1 MIMKSINRNI
11 SGEMYRKN
19 GYKTIAMHTMPSLV
33 FIILMAYSQMMLA
46 DGMYSEPALEEARGS
61 YGQYVPNSIK
71 VNLSTT
77 RFFYEATFNY
87 HSKDENNNDII
98 LSAFMT
104 WPQLTTPNHAV
115 LYCPYTHTANHECAS
130 ESGFGSEDFFTI
142 GDNWYIA
149 PDGEGFGHSV
159 NRTQIYLNHE
169 VWALQEVDCLKAA
182 WEARKEI
189 ANIIPFNLEEDW
201 SLVLAGTS
209 QGGGTALAT
218 MRYLENVPSDKVPGM
233 NLYKLYRLDFA
244 NVCCGPYDPYLTMMT
259 YFAEGSVSYP
269 CVIPMVIQSMINSYS
284 NSIMKG
290 VKEEDFY
297 CDYYNHGIDENG
309 NYLKEEFNGVII
321 PVSPRRMINGALWVD
336 DDGKKI
342 APDELGKYNETELD
356 DVNAL
361 FVKYLGKDNNGKVP
375 INKILNEGVLNLAKD
390 PANAS
395 DAAKKLMECLQKN
408 SVFDGEWSVHKGPW
422 KPVRKIKF
430 NYNPDD
436 NVVPYKNSERL
447 RDLYG
452 KYEIKGNDISRSP
465 VYTSCLVLNK
475 LPIKKL
481 HTNPHVAACA
491 SWMATEWTSW
501 DDEEESQKSLQLLYF
516 PQRVT
521 SVNNFQID
529 VKVTN
534 HKWIDYEKCYDII
547 TTVFYQNG
555 KEVGRFAPKDFEVEP
570 LIGFRKSMKNW
581 VQVAL
586 DGNLKKADT
595 GYVTTLFFDNDG
607 DPYCDDEGQPVILN
621 IDYFNVDL
629 TGKADQKIEI
639 DLSETNDV
647 TIPLMLTNNT
657 TERYQGPLT
666 AVITQKGQIVQLTQ
680 TIAIDGLEEKQ
691 IDFSINASGFDLENE
706 SVTFYYGSNP
716 LFVSTDDFTPLKVL
730 LTFSESGKFGDN
742 LTWNFDRDA
751 GLLSIGGSGPMTIIP
766 ADGTQTVQK
775 TDIPWYP
782 FRKLI
787 MFIVIGKDVTSIADY
802 AFADCECV
810 SYISCDGSSAPA
822 IGSNTF
828 EGINFSGRLVTLP
841 STDYRNWLNMLPD
854 GWGASSTLPSDAN
867 LIWRYEKSGRLSFE
881 CNDKDK
887 ISTIPDYSSPT
898 QVPWV
903 AYKNGITH
911 IDVDHRITTIGK
923 NAFAGNSNL
932 VSISFPHQ
940 FTLSENALAGCG
952 NLSEISLN
960 NCTSIAANAF
970 NDCSALTSITITA
983 PVCSAGNNAFS
994 GSFPSNGCLHVTEE
1008 NKDYYQDWP
1017 GNVLPIG
1024 WHLDKTAK
1032 YMVSL
1037 QCGMHGTASLDKYE
1051 VTKGEEV
1058 TLSVTPDLGYLVK
1071 SIKVKIGDSN
1081 EEMKGR
1087 MFGNKLKIIDNT
1099 IIEIAFVEDDKVSL
1113 DSDDD
1118 SDVISG
1124 DIIGGGSGNNSGGGS
1139 GNSGGNTGDDSGNN
1153 SESGY
1158 NSPVEKKH
1166 ADYHLLRYFVNDFL
1180 SCFSLSADKDPN
1192 NKVGNLNSKL
1202 ANLLTLT
1209 DPCENIKISSLSPT
1223 RRLSLNDVS
1232 SSVAFVRSA
1241 QSSDVSLI
1249 ADFQE
1254 KLSVVVLEMTAIR
1267 DILVEFF
1274 GDENWV
1280 NLTTEEELRT
1290 LLEVLDTK
1298 EDEVLTKELLLP
1310 CKPQN
1315 ITLEEL
1321 DAFARRINQ
1330 TRSRAAG
1337 IPIGSNNFIHV
1348 SVLDSCCADI
1358 ARAEAASEAYGYEDT
1373 DEMWEQEFATIS
1385 KEVDEKSQTVC
1396 ATITLQFTQKLVMT
1410 RQAFRGTLTVYN
1422 GHEDTPMRDVRLN
1435 LVVSDKQGHVAT
1447 SHEFQIN
1454 GQSLKGFAGE
1464 VDLGSGWTLDAQAT
1478 GEATILFIP
1487 TKYAAPTEPVEYSFG
1502 GTLTYIDPFTDLEVT
1517 RDLYPVT
1524 LTVKPSP
1531 NLDLT
1536 YFMQRDILGDNALT
1550 TDVVEPMVPAEFALL
1565 IHNDGYGDATD
1576 VRMTTEQPKIVE
1588 NEKGLLID
1596 FELLSSQV
1604 NGKDKVMALGG
1615 SVPAD
1620 FGTIP
1625 AHSTAYAQWMLQASL
1640 LGHFTDY
1647 NVEATHVTSYG
1658 NEDLSLLNEVTIHEL
1673 IHSLSLT
1680 DVDGEP
1686 LVGWLVNDV
1695 TDAND
1700 EPDMLYFSNAETT
1713 SVNML
1718 SEEQMN
1724 MGAVDNDNVSVTL
1737 SVGVAQAGWYYG
1749 CLVDPM
1755 AGRARITAVTRQ
1767 SDGASIDPQNFWLT
1781 EYTLV
1786 DGKDPIQEYMLHF
1799 ADTLSTTSETYTIAF
1814 EMLPEEMLSVTAF
1827 TLPDKG
1833 DSSIYP
1839 DYVTTVG
1846 ITFSKAIDPATF
1858 TIDDLKLT
1866 CRGKTIDLSGVTLST
1881 EDNITFTMNLTGLT
1895 TEDGYYV
1902 LTVQTADITD
1912 ATGYNGQAGKSVD
1925 WTQFYGGLLVL
1936 RAESQPA
1943 EGGSVSYEETAQK
1956 AALRRANENGDAQNE
1971 SVLEVKVPYNSD
1983 GALTAQSAEGFGFGG
1998 WYMNDQLLSTES
2010 RYTSIFIDH
2019 TNLTAQFKQLYFD
2032 LTVDW
2037 NANRGTVT
2045 GAGTG
2050 KYSYGSNL
2058 SLVATPF
2065 EGYRFYQWEVNDEVP
2080 DDNPGSAYTHTVTGN
2095 ATLSPLFLAETSS
2108 GLLLGDVK
2116 EDGNIN
2122 VGDYTALVSLIVG
2135 TDGGRYLL
2143 ETADHN
2149 GNKKADVGDLATEVN
2164 MIMDIGSFAAN
2175 SLRHMGDNGVVQ
2187 SEFDPDN
2194 RLYGPEMTLKAGDEI
2209 SVPLFL
2215 ANKDEVSAFQTDIVL
2230 PDGLTLLDVAV
2241 AEERTTK
2248 LDHNLLVTSSKNGGT
2263 IRLLAGSSSNVS
2275 YRGAAG
2281 AVVMLRL
2288 RADEDMEDGEYIYQ
2302 LKHTVLSSADSQ
2314 IFHAPDCS
2322 MPMRIGNAT
2331 GILTVSPQAE
2341 SAKGIYDVAGRK
2353 IANEATIDV
2362 VNRLP
2367 AGVYVVSGR
2376 KIVVR

>member
-1 MIMKSINRNI
+1 MKMNLKRLIYILLMVAATNF
-11 SGEMYRKN
+11 
-19 GYKTIAMHTMPSLV
+19 SL
-33 FIILMAYSQMMLA
+33 AA
-46 DGMYSEPALEEARGS
+46 ED
-61 YGQYVPNSIK
+61 IK
-71 VNLSTT
+71 GKLS
-77 RFFYEATFNY
+77 
-87 HSKDENNNDII
+87 
-98 LSAFMT
+98 
-104 WPQLTTPNHAV
+104 LTTQIFLAERDGLFSSDNDSVISDLNGQRAVSRRLKPIDRQYSFVASPSTINGEQYISSFIRLKNNEDLAELERLGVIVQCKFNHGIITSLIPIHVVERVAQLSNVIRIEVASVMQTSTDTARQSTNVNGILTNSMTAV
-115 LYCPYTHTANHECAS
+115 AKGVTEKY
-130 ESGFGSEDFFTI
+130 
-142 GDNWYIA
+142 
-149 PDGEGFGHSV
+149 DGEGIVLGVIDSGIDYQHLAFKDKDGNSRIVGAYACFVDKNGKIIGEKETYDNNEINVLTTDNAYEDHGTHTSSIAGGSSV
-159 NRTQIYLNHE
+159 RITNKQVVVTDDHINATYGGMAPRADL
-169 VWALQEVDCLKAA
+169 
-182 WEARKEI
+182 
-189 ANIIPFNLEEDW
+189 F
-201 SLVLAGTS
+201 LAGVTNYDTYAANAMKIICDYADS
-209 QGGGTALAT
+209 HEPPQPVVINNSWGAEDLYYGNIMSDIISQYFGEGVENHICIFSSGNNAGKGNGQGGVYLQGFASPNNPLGSVLCGHYYDDTDDYYCYIGTLCST
-218 MRYLENVPSDKVPGM
+218 YINSIDSNELGM
-233 NLYKLYRLDFA
+233 N
-244 NVCCGPYDPYLTMMT
+244 
-259 YFAEGSVSYP
+259 
-269 CVIPMVIQSMINSYS
+269 I
-284 NSIMKG
+284 
-290 VKEEDFY
+290 
-297 CDYYNHGIDENG
+297 
-309 NYLKEEFNGVII
+309 
-321 PVSPRRMINGALWVD
+321 
-336 DDGKKI
+336 
-342 APDELGKYNETELD
+342 
-356 DVNAL
+356 
-361 FVKYLGKDNNGKVP
+361 
-375 INKILNEGVLNLAKD
+375 
-390 PANAS
+390 
-395 DAAKKLMECLQKN
+395 
-408 SVFDGEWSVHKGPW
+408 
-422 KPVRKIKF
+422 
-430 NYNPDD
+430 
-436 NVVPYKNSERL
+436 
-447 RDLYG
+447 
-452 KYEIKGNDISRSP
+452 
-465 VYTSCLVLNK
+465 LVLNSSTGK
-475 LPIKKL
+475 ILQTINSVQNLPEG
-481 HTNPHVAACA
+481 A
-491 SWMATEWTSW
+491 
-501 DDEEESQKSLQLLYF
+501 
-516 PQRVT
+516 
-521 SVNNFQID
+521 ID
-529 VKVTN
+529 
-534 HKWIDYEKCYDII
+534 ISDYYE
-547 TTVFYQNG
+547 
-555 KEVGRFAPKDFEVEP
+555 
-570 LIGFRKSMKNW
+570 
-581 VQVAL
+581 
-586 DGNLKKADT
+586 GNLS
-595 GYVTTLFFDNDG
+595 
-607 DPYCDDEGQPVILN
+607 VI
-621 IDYFNVDL
+621 
-629 TGKADQKIEI
+629 KI
-639 DLSETNDV
+639 
-647 TIPLMLTNNT
+647 
-657 TERYQGPLT
+657 
-666 AVITQKGQIVQLTQ
+666 
-680 TIAIDGLEEKQ
+680 
-691 IDFSINASGFDLENE
+691 
-706 SVTFYYGSNP
+706 
-716 LFVSTDDFTPLKVL
+716 
-730 LTFSESGKFGDN
+730 SESGKTGLFLVSDTLTTKKYHQSDSKTYLYSDYALAVQIYPIEGSSMVEAFGWRKSYFSNFPTTKGQVWIPGDDSRSVGYPATDPNVISVGSYASKKPNSWDVEEGEIAPFSSYQTKGETLPWISAPGVDVISAVNHYHLSSDYLTESEKNYGTTTYPFGKMSGTSMAAPVVTGIVALWLQAANEFGLPLTTSFVKEVMRETAIHDN
-742 LTWNFDRDA
+742 FTDKGANASHFGNGKIDALAGLEYIFNFCGYCGNDDKNIKWALNPTTGVLSISGEGEMKDFALADEMNHSPNMPWYKQRDRITKVEITDGVTNISNCAFYDCKNLSTISIPASVSSIGSMAFDDCTSLTSIKLPESLTSIGDLAFSGCSAITSIDFPSAISYIGERAFCKTGLTSVEWPSSLTSVPKYTFSNCTNLSSINFPET
-751 GLLSIGGSGPMTIIP
+751 LLSIG
-766 ADGTQTVQK
+766 
-775 TDIPWYP
+775 
-782 FRKLI
+782 
-787 MFIVIGKDVTSIADY
+787 
-802 AFADCECV
+802 
-810 SYISCDGSSAPA
+810 
-822 IGSNTF
+822 
-828 EGINFSGRLVTLP
+828 EGAFSGCLSITSLVLP
-841 STDYRNWLNMLPD
+841 ENLMMIETGAFERCRNLNEIEAQTMLPPNITTETFAGVAEEGTLRVMDVSIVEYRHWIDD
-854 GWGASSTLPSDAN
+854 GYLPEGW
-867 LIWRYEKSGRLSFE
+867 LIPGVYLLTVTVGNGEHGEAYLCVDEIVNGQEEKEALYKEIKVEKNEYAYVYIYPEEGYKIHSITVNGRNVTDQLIVLQW
-881 CNDKDK
+881 K
-887 ISTIPDYSSPT
+887 IK
-898 QVPWV
+898 Q
-903 AYKNGITH
+903 NTH
-911 IDVDHRITTIGK
+911 IYVEFIPKDESNDESYGLVGGEGTRGRNQEEGTSSSINDEEYVPETKDLTSMINTIASCFVEMIDNKLLGYVWGIYGCMETFLEPCEGGK
-923 NAFAGNSNL
+923 L
-932 VSISFPHQ
+932 VSSQ
-940 FTLSENALAGCG
+940 QRRMDDDMKSSLTVLRTDSG
-952 NLSEISLN
+952 SEIS
-960 NCTSIAANAF
+960 F
-970 NDCSALTSITITA
+970 
-983 PVCSAGNNAFS
+983 
-994 GSFPSNGCLHVTEE
+994 
-1008 NKDYYQDWP
+1008 
-1017 GNVLPIG
+1017 
-1024 WHLDKTAK
+1024 
-1032 YMVSL
+1032 
-1037 QCGMHGTASLDKYE
+1037 
-1051 VTKGEEV
+1051 
-1058 TLSVTPDLGYLVK
+1058 
-1071 SIKVKIGDSN
+1071 
-1081 EEMKGR
+1081 
-1087 MFGNKLKIIDNT
+1087 
-1099 IIEIAFVEDDKVSL
+1099 
-1113 DSDDD
+1113 
-1118 SDVISG
+1118 IS
-1124 DIIGGGSGNNSGGGS
+1124 
-1139 GNSGGNTGDDSGNN
+1139 
-1153 SESGY
+1153 
-1158 NSPVEKKH
+1158 
-1166 ADYHLLRYFVNDFL
+1166 
-1180 SCFSLSADKDPN
+1180 
-1192 NKVGNLNSKL
+1192 
-1202 ANLLTLT
+1202 
-1209 DPCENIKISSLSPT
+1209 
-1223 RRLSLNDVS
+1223 
-1232 SSVAFVRSA
+1232 
-1241 QSSDVSLI
+1241 
-1249 ADFQE
+1249 DFQE
-1254 KLSVVVLEMTAIR
+1254 KAAIAKKEWGGFY
-1267 DILVEFF
+1267 DMLVEYFGTDSWVQMTTMEEIKTMLDAVENM
-1274 GDENWV
+1274 GDEA
-1280 NLTTEEELRT
+1280 LDTEFLSPYKPKNISDEELSLFIDRM
-1290 LLEVLDTK
+1290 
-1298 EDEVLTKELLLP
+1298 
-1310 CKPQN
+1310 N
-1315 ITLEEL
+1315 H
-1321 DAFARRINQ
+1321 
-1330 TRSRAAG
+1330 TRALAAG
-1337 IPIGSNNFIHV
+1337 IPIATRNYIHA
-1348 SVLDSCCADI
+1348 SSIDSCSI
-1358 ARAEAASEAYGYEDT
+1358 AISEAEEAAETIGYEST
-1373 DEMWEQEFATIS
+1373 SEMWENEFAAYYKQLS
-1385 KEVDEKSQTVC
+1385 EGSSSVC

-1410 RQAFRGTLTVYN
+1410 RQAFRGTLNVFN
-1422 GHEDTPMRDVRLN
+1422 GHEESPMRDVRLN

-1755 AGRARITAVTRQ
+1755 AGRARIAAVTRQ

-1814 EMLPEEMLSVTAF
+1814 EMLPEEMLSVTEF
-1827 TLPDKG
+1827 ILPDKG

-1881 EDNITFTMNLTGLT
+1881 EDSTTFTINLTGLT

-1983 GALTAQSAEGFGFGG
+1983 GALMAQSAEGFGFGG

-2194 RLYGPEMTLKAGDEI
+2194 RLYGPEMTVKAGDEI

-2215 ANKDEVSAFQTDIVL
+2215 ANKDEVSAFQTDIVF

-2248 LDHNLLVTSSKNGGT
+2248 LDHNLLVTSSKNGGS

>member
-1 MIMKSINRNI
+1 MERIKKYIVIFIALVCSTNIAYAQQRTASDAHAIAASQIKHIKEEASKANAKRGAKTMVNTEPELKLVNNDEAYYIFNAQDETGGFVIVSGDERMPAVLGYSENSTFNANEELPDGLVWLLGTYKDAYEVLKDDTELIMQYSSSIDLDIHENGVDPLLKTNWNQSLIYDYYMPEINGQHCLTGCTATAMAQVMKYHNWPDTIPYMFPKSYYSDNGTLVHWPEDLKPSFKWPLMDDYYWKYKLDENGDRIRIYLENGNVYPYNSNLEIDMNEDVWPYEDRYCGAWPHESRGEEVAKLMYACGMSIQSDYAIDGTSGNSRKVLVALHSFFGYDISTLSHWSKDYLNWTINKLEGEQDYFLNDENEWHLMIISELNAGYPVLYYGNDNEENAGHAFVLDGYCSIGNNPYPLYHVNWGWSGWCDGYFFLTNLHSEKRPEYTWDQYQRMIVGIRPDPEKKKAPECNAASIQLSSYEFVQDELTPLTISIYKEKISSQYRLQNTVLSVIAIDNATNKEVVLFPNI
-11 SGEMYRKN
+11 YADMNLISTESTGERTFQAPATNVDQCRPGLMLEPGNYTLEYRIAYSDNTLLNDEPYHFKDYHSIPITNDIRVLASSGSCGETSSWQFDKATSKLTINGSGEMDVY
-19 GYKTIAMHTMPSLV
+19 TAPSSVPWDGFRSLIKEVEISDGVTWISNYV
-33 FIILMAYSQMMLA
+33 FQ
-46 DGMYSEPALEEARGS
+46 DCD
-61 YGQYVPNSIK
+61 
-71 VNLSTT
+71 NLS
-77 RFFYEATFNY
+77 
-87 HSKDENNNDII
+87 
-98 LSAFMT
+98 
-104 WPQLTTPNHAV
+104 
-115 LYCPYTHTANHECAS
+115 
-130 ESGFGSEDFFTI
+130 
-142 GDNWYIA
+142 
-149 PDGEGFGHSV
+149 
-159 NRTQIYLNHE
+159 
-169 VWALQEVDCLKAA
+169 
-182 WEARKEI
+182 
-189 ANIIPFNLEEDW
+189 
-201 SLVLAGTS
+201 
-209 QGGGTALAT
+209 
-218 MRYLENVPSDKVPGM
+218 
-233 NLYKLYRLDFA
+233 
-244 NVCCGPYDPYLTMMT
+244 
-259 YFAEGSVSYP
+259 SVS
-269 CVIPMVIQSMINSYS
+269 
-284 NSIMKG
+284 
-290 VKEEDFY
+290 
-297 CDYYNHGIDENG
+297 
-309 NYLKEEFNGVII
+309 
-321 PVSPRRMINGALWVD
+321 
-336 DDGKKI
+336 
-342 APDELGKYNETELD
+342 
-356 DVNAL
+356 
-361 FVKYLGKDNNGKVP
+361 
-375 INKILNEGVLNLAKD
+375 
-390 PANAS
+390 
-395 DAAKKLMECLQKN
+395 
-408 SVFDGEWSVHKGPW
+408 
-422 KPVRKIKF
+422 
-430 NYNPDD
+430 
-436 NVVPYKNSERL
+436 
-447 RDLYG
+447 
-452 KYEIKGNDISRSP
+452 
-465 VYTSCLVLNK
+465 
-475 LPIKKL
+475 
-481 HTNPHVAACA
+481 
-491 SWMATEWTSW
+491 
-501 DDEEESQKSLQLLYF
+501 
-516 PQRVT
+516 
-521 SVNNFQID
+521 
-529 VKVTN
+529 
-534 HKWIDYEKCYDII
+534 
-547 TTVFYQNG
+547 
-555 KEVGRFAPKDFEVEP
+555 
-570 LIGFRKSMKNW
+570 
-581 VQVAL
+581 
-586 DGNLKKADT
+586 
-595 GYVTTLFFDNDG
+595 
-607 DPYCDDEGQPVILN
+607 
-621 IDYFNVDL
+621 
-629 TGKADQKIEI
+629 
-639 DLSETNDV
+639 
-647 TIPLMLTNNT
+647 
-657 TERYQGPLT
+657 
-666 AVITQKGQIVQLTQ
+666 
-680 TIAIDGLEEKQ
+680 
-691 IDFSINASGFDLENE
+691 
-706 SVTFYYGSNP
+706 
-716 LFVSTDDFTPLKVL
+716 
-730 LTFSESGKFGDN
+730 
-742 LTWNFDRDA
+742 
-751 GLLSIGGSGPMTIIP
+751 
-766 ADGTQTVQK
+766 
-775 TDIPWYP
+775 
-782 FRKLI
+782 
-787 MFIVIGKDVTSIADY
+787 
-802 AFADCECV
+802 
-810 SYISCDGSSAPA
+810 
-822 IGSNTF
+822 
-828 EGINFSGRLVTLP
+828 
-841 STDYRNWLNMLPD
+841 LPD
-854 GWGASSTLPSDAN
+854 GVTFIGWSAFQGCTSLGSINLPSKLTN
-867 LIWRYEKSGRLSFE
+867 
-881 CNDKDK
+881 
-887 ISTIPDYSSPT
+887 
-898 QVPWV
+898 
-903 AYKNGITH
+903 
-911 IDVDHRITTIGK
+911 IGK
-923 NAFAGNSNL
+923 NAFSGDDKLTSLTIPALVTTIGDGAFSGCRSLSTISFLSKTPPETQTFSFTNLASKGTIYISSESVMSDWEKVKPYGWTIRYANVCNVVLDCGNHGIASLSSSSIATGSVVTLTITPDEGYELDNVTANGIDVTAQVENGL
-932 VSISFPHQ
+932 LNIIVTEDTSIKVSFNPIIIVYEGECGVGLIWRFFPNEGMLIIRPLDERDSGYDEVVHDEHFGEMYIFDTPPWVEYASQIEAVSIFEGVKTISDNAFDGCTKINTIISYSKDVPVIVHDSKRI
-940 FTLSENALAGCG
+940 FTAHFTSKGTISTPEGSDYSEWTEQLPEDWKKEKNDWSYEAPAISDALKTAIGCA
-952 NLSEISLN
+952 L
-960 NCTSIAANAF
+960 SIAAPQTVGIAWSIISCLHSLLTAC
-970 NDCSALTSITITA
+970 DDPHKAAERRGYKAQGLTSTSII
-983 PVCSAGNNAFS
+983 
-994 GSFPSNGCLHVTEE
+994 
-1008 NKDYYQDWP
+1008 
-1017 GNVLPIG
+1017 
-1024 WHLDKTAK
+1024 
-1032 YMVSL
+1032 
-1037 QCGMHGTASLDKYE
+1037 
-1051 VTKGEEV
+1051 
-1058 TLSVTPDLGYLVK
+1058 K
-1071 SIKVKIGDSN
+1071 S
-1081 EEMKGR
+1081 
-1087 MFGNKLKIIDNT
+1087 
-1099 IIEIAFVEDDKVSL
+1099 
-1113 DSDDD
+1113 
-1118 SDVISG
+1118 
-1124 DIIGGGSGNNSGGGS
+1124 GGSAS
-1139 GNSGGNTGDDSGNN
+1139 
-1153 SESGY
+1153 Y
-1158 NSPVEKKH
+1158 
-1166 ADYHLLRYFVNDFL
+1166 
-1180 SCFSLSADKDPN
+1180 
-1192 NKVGNLNSKL
+1192 
-1202 ANLLTLT
+1202 
-1209 DPCENIKISSLSPT
+1209 IS
-1223 RRLSLNDVS
+1223 
-1232 SSVAFVRSA
+1232 
-1241 QSSDVSLI
+1241 
-1249 ADFQE
+1249 DFQE
-1254 KLSVVVLEMTAIR
+1254 KAIVVLDEYQSFYNLM
-1267 DILVEFF
+1267 VEFF
-1274 GDENWV
+1274 GSEEWMQY
-1280 NLTTEEELRT
+1280 TTGEEIVAIFEAISAAG
-1290 LLEVLDTK
+1290 
-1298 EDEVLTKELLLP
+1298 
-1310 CKPQN
+1310 N
-1315 ITLEEL
+1315 EEL
-1321 DAFARRINQ
+1321 DADDFMQYKPKNISEEELEIFIDRVNN
-1330 TRSRAAG
+1330 SRLIANNEPACSLNY
-1337 IPIGSNNFIHV
+1337 IHGSNIV
-1348 SVLDSCCADI
+1348 SNGEAMVE
-1358 ARAEAASEAYGYEDT
+1358 AEKNAQEFGYEDV
-1373 DEMWEQEFATIS
+1373 DEMWEQEFSAFA
-1385 KEVDEKSQTVC
+1385 KEVSDQSSSVC

-1410 RQAFRGTLTVYN
+1410 RQAFRGTLTVFN
-1422 GHEDTPMRDVRLN
+1422 GHEESPMRDVRLN

-1487 TKYAAPTEPVEYSFG
+1487 TKYAAPTEPIEYSFG

-1550 TDVVEPMVPAEFALL
+1550 EEVEPMVPAEFALL
-1565 IHNDGYGDATD
+1565 IHNDGYGDATN
-1576 VRMTTEQPKIVE
+1576 VRMTTDQPKIID

-1604 NGKDKVMALGG
+1604 NGLDKVMALGG

-1673 IHSLSLT
+1673 IHSMHFT
-1680 DVDGEP
+1680 DADGNP

-1724 MGAVDNDNVSVTL
+1724 TSAVDNDNVSVTL

-1755 AGRARITAVTRQ
+1755 AGRARIAAVTRQ

-1866 CRGKTIDLSGVTLST
+1866 CRGKTIDLNGVTLST
-1881 EDNITFTMNLTGLT
+1881 EDNTTFTMNLTGLT

-1983 GALTAQSAEGFGFGG
+1983 GALMAQSAEGFGFGG

-2194 RLYGPEMTLKAGDEI
+2194 RLYGPEMTLKAGDEV

-2248 LDHNLLVTSSKNGGT
+2248 LDHNLLVTSSKNCGT
-2263 IRLLAGSSSNVS
+2263 IRLFAGSSSNVS

>member
-1 MIMKSINRNI
+1 MERIKKYIVIFIAFVCSSNI
-11 SGEMYRKN
+11 AYAQQRTASEVRAIAASQIKHIKEEANKANAKRGAKTMVNTEPELKLVNNDEAYYIFNAQDEAGGFVIVSGDERMPEVLGYSETSMFAVDEELPDGLVWLLGTYYETYQALKN
-19 GYKTIAMHTMPSLV
+19 DKNLKLDHLLHDDLNLQEGGVPSLIKTKWHQGEPFNNLCPKV
-33 FIILMAYSQMMLA
+33 DLFRQASTGCGATAMAQVMNKYKYPLKGRGAKAYSTNTHGFELMSDFSA
-46 DGMYSEPALEEARGS
+46 
-61 YGQYVPNSIK
+61 
-71 VNLSTT
+71 TT
-77 RFFYEATFNY
+77 FSWEL
-87 HSKDENNNDII
+87 I
-98 LSAFMT
+98 LDR
-104 WPQLTTPNHAV
+104 
-115 LYCPYTHTANHECAS
+115 YT
-130 ESGFGSEDFFTI
+130 
-142 GDNWYIA
+142 
-149 PDGEGFGHSV
+149 
-159 NRTQIYLNHE
+159 
-169 VWALQEVDCLKAA
+169 
-182 WEARKEI
+182 
-189 ANIIPFNLEEDW
+189 
-201 SLVLAGTS
+201 
-209 QGGGTALAT
+209 
-218 MRYLENVPSDKVPGM
+218 
-233 NLYKLYRLDFA
+233 
-244 NVCCGPYDPYLTMMT
+244 
-259 YFAEGSVSYP
+259 
-269 CVIPMVIQSMINSYS
+269 
-284 NSIMKG
+284 
-290 VKEEDFY
+290 
-297 CDYYNHGIDENG
+297 
-309 NYLKEEFNGVII
+309 
-321 PVSPRRMINGALWVD
+321 D
-336 DDGKKI
+336 DDG
-342 APDELGKYNETELD
+342 E
-356 DVNAL
+356 
-361 FVKYLGKDNNGKVP
+361 F
-375 INKILNEGVLNLAKD
+375 
-390 PANAS
+390 
-395 DAAKKLMECLQKN
+395 
-408 SVFDGEWSVHKGPW
+408 
-422 KPVRKIKF
+422 
-430 NYNPDD
+430 
-436 NVVPYKNSERL
+436 
-447 RDLYG
+447 
-452 KYEIKGNDISRSP
+452 
-465 VYTSCLVLNK
+465 VYT
-475 LPIKKL
+475 
-481 HTNPHVAACA
+481 
-491 SWMATEWTSW
+491 TEAG
-501 DDEEESQKSLQLLYF
+501 DAIAQLLYTIGIAIETDYGKDGTESESDLVKIVQALPTYF
-516 PQRVT
+516 LYDQDINFQFRNYCTERSWNSMIIDELNNNRPIIYRGKGDSGAHIFILDGY
-521 SVNNFQID
+521 SVNN
-529 VKVTN
+529 
-534 HKWIDYEKCYDII
+534 YDILYH
-547 TTVFYQNG
+547 FNWGWNG
-555 KEVGRFAPKDFEVEP
+555 AYDTYYKLISLTPGSHDFSFEQAMV
-570 LIGFRKSMKNW
+570 IGI
-581 VQVAL
+581 Q
-586 DGNLKKADT
+586 
-595 GYVTTLFFDNDG
+595 
-607 DPYCDDEGQPVILN
+607 PEDEISLPCCIN
-621 IDYFNVDL
+621 IH
-629 TGKADQKIEI
+629 
-639 DLSETNDV
+639 DLSVSNQTFFMGSQELLPIEF
-647 TIPLMLTNNT
+647 TIVNNS
-657 TERYQGPLT
+657 
-666 AVITQKGQIVQLTQ
+666 
-680 TIAIDGLEEKQ
+680 
-691 IDFSINASGFDLENE
+691 F
-706 SVTFYYGSNP
+706 
-716 LFVSTDDFTPLKVL
+716 
-730 LTFSESGKFGDN
+730 
-742 LTWNFDRDA
+742 LTWNGNVQIIAISPDA
-751 GLLSIGGSGPMTIIP
+751 QYLLAEDNLSLPFYKNYLFHFSCPIKELLPGNYNIIF
-766 ADGTQTVQK
+766 K
-775 TDIPWYP
+775 YSTDEN
-782 FRKLI
+782 K
-787 MFIVIGKDVTSIADY
+787 S
-802 AFADCECV
+802 
-810 SYISCDGSSAPA
+810 SYIQAELSDACEIQVLAPA
-822 IGSNTF
+822 VTASLEPGHLSQAFENETITYILDISNNSQEPYTGTIKVLMSQGDRISAF
-828 EGINFSGRLVTLP
+828 ESDPFAVSALSCAVIPISGRAKDFFPGNVEVSFVETAHDCILCTSEYEQVSTSFIFNPAGTCGDNVTWQFDTETGKLAISGTGAMDVYTAP
-841 STDYRNWLNMLPD
+841 SSVPWDGFRSLIKEVEISDGVTWISNYVFQDCDNLSSVSLPD
-854 GWGASSTLPSDAN
+854 GVTFIGWSAFQGCKSLESINLPSKLTN
-867 LIWRYEKSGRLSFE
+867 
-881 CNDKDK
+881 
-887 ISTIPDYSSPT
+887 
-898 QVPWV
+898 
-903 AYKNGITH
+903 
-911 IDVDHRITTIGK
+911 IGK
-923 NAFAGNSNL
+923 NAFSGDDKLTSLTIPASVTTIGDGAFSECRSLSTISFLSKTPPETQTFSFTNLASKGTIYISSESVMSDWEKVKPYGWTIRYANVCNVVLDCGNHGIASLSSSSIATGSVVTLTITPDEGYELDNVTANGIDVTAQVENGL
-932 VSISFPHQ
+932 LNIIVTEDTSIKVSFNPIIIVYEGECGVGLIWRFFPNEGMLIIRPLDERDSGYDEVVHDEHFGEMYIFDTPPWVEYASQIEAVSIFEGVKTISDNAFDGCTKINTIISYSKDVPVIVHDSKRI
-940 FTLSENALAGCG
+940 FTAHFTSKGTISTPEGSDYSEWTEQLPEDWKKEKNDWSYEAPAISDALKTAIGCA
-952 NLSEISLN
+952 L
-960 NCTSIAANAF
+960 SIAAPQTVGIAWSIISCLHSLLTAC
-970 NDCSALTSITITA
+970 DDPHKAAERRGYKAQGLTSTSII
-983 PVCSAGNNAFS
+983 
-994 GSFPSNGCLHVTEE
+994 
-1008 NKDYYQDWP
+1008 
-1017 GNVLPIG
+1017 
-1024 WHLDKTAK
+1024 
-1032 YMVSL
+1032 
-1037 QCGMHGTASLDKYE
+1037 
-1051 VTKGEEV
+1051 
-1058 TLSVTPDLGYLVK
+1058 K
-1071 SIKVKIGDSN
+1071 S
-1081 EEMKGR
+1081 
-1087 MFGNKLKIIDNT
+1087 
-1099 IIEIAFVEDDKVSL
+1099 
-1113 DSDDD
+1113 
-1118 SDVISG
+1118 
-1124 DIIGGGSGNNSGGGS
+1124 GGSAS
-1139 GNSGGNTGDDSGNN
+1139 
-1153 SESGY
+1153 Y
-1158 NSPVEKKH
+1158 
-1166 ADYHLLRYFVNDFL
+1166 
-1180 SCFSLSADKDPN
+1180 
-1192 NKVGNLNSKL
+1192 
-1202 ANLLTLT
+1202 
-1209 DPCENIKISSLSPT
+1209 IS
-1223 RRLSLNDVS
+1223 
-1232 SSVAFVRSA
+1232 
-1241 QSSDVSLI
+1241 
-1249 ADFQE
+1249 DFQE
-1254 KLSVVVLEMTAIR
+1254 KAIVVLDEYQSFYNLM
-1267 DILVEFF
+1267 VEFF
-1274 GDENWV
+1274 GSEEWMQY
-1280 NLTTEEELRT
+1280 TTGEEIVAIFEAISAAG
-1290 LLEVLDTK
+1290 
-1298 EDEVLTKELLLP
+1298 
-1310 CKPQN
+1310 N
-1315 ITLEEL
+1315 EEL
-1321 DAFARRINQ
+1321 DADDFMQYKPKNISEEELEIFIDRVNN
-1330 TRSRAAG
+1330 SRLIANNEPACSLNY
-1337 IPIGSNNFIHV
+1337 IHGSNIV
-1348 SVLDSCCADI
+1348 SNGEAMVE
-1358 ARAEAASEAYGYEDT
+1358 AEKSAQEFGYEDV
-1373 DEMWEQEFATIS
+1373 DEMWEQEFSAFA
-1385 KEVDEKSQTVC
+1385 KEVSDQSSSVC

-1410 RQAFRGTLTVYN
+1410 RQAFRGTLTVFN
-1422 GHEDTPMRDVRLN
+1422 GHEESPMRDVRLN

-1487 TKYAAPTEPVEYSFG
+1487 TKYAAPTEPIEYSFG

-1536 YFMQRDILGDNALT
+1536 YFMQRDIMGDNALT

-1718 SEEQMN
+1718 NEEQMN

-1737 SVGVAQAGWYYG
+1737 SVGVAQAGWHYG

-1799 ADTLSTTSETYTIAF
+1799 ADTLSTTYETYTIAF

-1866 CRGKTIDLSGVTLST
+1866 CRGKTIDLNGVTLST
-1881 EDNITFTMNLTGLT
+1881 EDNTTFTMDLTGLT

-1902 LTVQTADITD
+1902 LTVQTVDITD
-1912 ATGYNGQAGKSVD
+1912 VTGYNGQAGKSVD

-2194 RLYGPEMTLKAGDEI
+2194 RLYGPEMTLKAGDEV

-2275 YRGAAG
+2275 YRGTAG

-2331 GILTVSPQAE
+2331 GILTVSLQAE